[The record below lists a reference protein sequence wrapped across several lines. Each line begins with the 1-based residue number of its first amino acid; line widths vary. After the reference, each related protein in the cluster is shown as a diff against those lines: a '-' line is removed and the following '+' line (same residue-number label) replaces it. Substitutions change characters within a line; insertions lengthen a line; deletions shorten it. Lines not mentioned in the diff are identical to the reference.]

1 MTMEEKTEPI
11 SKGLSNTW
19 LTVGPLPALISEA
32 EACTLRPLEFFV
44 AWQGVLT
51 IAYSG
56 FPPALCKLKRGINDM
71 FSSLPKENPGSLWP
85 KTSLA
90 CLKDSK
96 FLSMSQLVQLREI
109 CREENLRFSEED
121 AVIVDKL
128 AVVVYQ
134 NCCLEK
140 TLMLTE
146 IPLRCPANS
155 SEPLL
160 EEKLHIRSVLDEF
173 ADDNLPSYYF
183 QVIREGHRT
192 THYRDQK
199 VGSTLVHFLH
209 HPLRLLARFRERVE
223 AVMPGIYDWFLDDSL
238 HITIRAL
245 F

>member
-1 MTMEEKTEPI
+1 MEERTEPY
-11 SKGLSNTW
+11 SKGPSDSWSTA
-19 LTVGPLPALISEA
+19 GALPALISEA

-44 AWQGVLT
+44 AWHGVLT

-56 FPPALCKLKRGINDM
+56 FPPALCKLKRGINAI
-71 FSSLPKENPGSLWP
+71 FPSIPKENPGSLWP

-109 CREENLRFSEED
+109 CRDENLRFSEED
-121 AVIVDKL
+121 AVFVDKL
-128 AVVVYQ
+128 SVVVYQ

-140 TLMLTE
+140 TLMFTE
-146 IPLRCPANS
+146 IPLQRPVNS

-160 EEKLHIRSVLDEF
+160 EEGLHIRSVLDEF
-173 ADDNLPSYYF
+173 ADDNLCNYYS

-192 THYRDQK
+192 THYRDPK
-199 VGSTLVHFLH
+199 VGSTIVHFLH
-209 HPLRLLARFRERVE
+209 QPLQSLARFRERVE
-223 AVMPGIYDWFLDDSL
+223 AVMPGMYDWFVDDSL

-245 F
+245 L